1 MTSQCRTC
9 HRNMSD
15 DNKTL
20 LGKPFKACARCRK
33 LYNTYHQAYRLATSE
48 IYSTGLK
55 QMTQEQ
61 EDSYKIYQLKYR
73 KLMKHQGKTNIN
85 IKEINDDDFIINFS

>member
-1 MTSQCRTC
+1 MTSQCRIC

-20 LGKPFKACARCRK
+20 LGKPFKSCARCRK
-33 LYNTYHQAYRLATSE
+33 LYNTYHQAYCLANVE
-48 IYSTGLK
+48 ISSTGLK
-55 QMTQEQ
+55 QRTQEQ
-61 EDSYKIYQLKYR
+61 EESYKIYQIKYR

-85 IKEINDDDFIINFS
+85 IKEINDDNFIINFS

>member
-1 MTSQCRTC
+1 MTSQCRIC

-33 LYNTYHQAYRLATSE
+33 LYNTYHQAYRLANFE
-48 IYSTGLK
+48 ISSTGLK
-55 QMTQEQ
+55 QRTQEQ
-61 EDSYKIYQLKYR
+61 EESYKIYQIKYR

-85 IKEINDDDFIINFS
+85 IKEINDDNFIINFS